1 MKLSGPITLSLLFF
15 LSLAILPAHALTL
28 EEYLNQ
34 VSLNNEGVRGAKLGE
49 AAKELRRSE
58 ANLFYKPAF
67 FLTGEYSDDKR
78 PTNAPTFQGSQ
89 TIRNSFRA
97 GLSQN
102 LSTGTKASISYN
114 IYKTEI
120 NGASPGILAR
130 DTFYDVAPQIELSQ
144 SLWRNFMG
152 AEFDANVEAQKAQ
165 IETSRLNDR
174 FTLKQL
180 LVRAENAYWRLAF
193 AEQALKVQKE
203 SLDRARKLRDWN
215 ANRMKSNLVDE
226 ADYLQAEANLQNR
239 ELEQETAYVE
249 VETAKKE
256 FNSLRQSDEEVSLT
270 KMGTP
275 NRERLANLKMPEKS
289 GQREDVLMALETQKA
304 IKATSSLGAER
315 NKPNL
320 EIYGS
325 YSLNGRDDK
334 YSPAFDQATDGT
346 KPWTIVGV
354 RFSTPLDFSALKD
367 YKKAYAQEKLAAELN
382 ARRKTYEVDR
392 EWEILSQRFDEFKKR
407 LILSKRMED
416 VQSKKLTAEKRRYN
430 QGRST
435 TFQVLTFEQD
445 FANAQLLRLRN
456 ESELISVYNQL
467 KLFGGVSHE

>member
-1 MKLSGPITLSLLFF
+1 MKYPKPLLLSLLF
-15 LSLAILPAHALTL
+15 SLTVAPAYAMTL

-34 VSLNNEGVRGAKLGE
+34 VSTNNEGVRGAKLGE
-49 AAKELRRSE
+49 EAKELRLSE
-58 ANLFYKPAF
+58 SSLFFKPSF

-78 PTNAPTFQGSQ
+78 PTNAPTFMGTQ
-89 TIRNSFRA
+89 TIRNTFRA

-102 LSTGTKASISYN
+102 FSTGTKASVSYN

-152 AEFDANVEAQKAQ
+152 AEFDANVEAQRAQ
-165 IETSRLNDR
+165 VESSRLNDQ

-180 LVRAENAYWRLAF
+180 LVKAENAYWRLAF
-193 AEQALKVQKE
+193 AELALQVQKE

-215 ANRMKSNLVDE
+215 ANRMRNNLVDE

-239 ELEQETAYVE
+239 ELEQETAFIE
-249 VETAKKE
+249 LETAKRE
-256 FNSLRQSDEEVSLT
+256 FNSIRQSSEDVSLT
-270 KMGTP
+270 KESAP
-275 NRERLANLKMPEKS
+275 NRELLSTLKLPEKS
-289 GQREDVLMALETQKA
+289 GQREDVLIAIENQKVINA
-304 IKATSSLGAER
+304 NSVLGTER

-320 EIYGS
+320 ELYGNFS
-325 YSLNGRDDK
+325 INGREVE
-334 YSPAFDQATDGT
+334 YGRAYDQSIGGT

-354 RFSTPLDFSALKD
+354 RFSTPLDFGALSD
-367 YKKAYAQEKLAAELN
+367 YKKGYAQEKVAAELT
-382 ARRKTYEVDR
+382 ARRKSYEVDR

-407 LILSKRMED
+407 LTLSKRMEE

-456 ESELISVYNQL
+456 EFELVNVHNQL

>member
-1 MKLSGPITLSLLFF
+1 MKLLKPITLSLLFS
-15 LSLAILPAHALTL
+15 LSIAPSYAMTL

-34 VSLNNEGVRGAKLGE
+34 VSLNNEGVRGARLGE
-49 AAKELRRSE
+49 EAKELRLSE
-58 ANLFYKPAF
+58 STLFYKPSF

-78 PTNAPTFQGSQ
+78 PTNAPTFMGTQ
-89 TIRNSFRA
+89 TIRNTLRA

-102 LSTGTKASISYN
+102 FSTGTKASISYN

-152 AEFDANVEAQKAQ
+152 AEFDANVEAQRAQ
-165 IETSRLNDR
+165 IESSRLNDQ

-193 AEQALKVQKE
+193 AEQALQVQKE

-215 ANRMKSNLVDE
+215 ANRMRSNLVDE

-239 ELEQETAYVE
+239 ELEQETAFIE
-249 VETAKKE
+249 LETAKRE
-256 FNSLRQSDEEVSLT
+256 FNSIRQSNEDVTLT
-270 KMGTP
+270 KMGAP
-275 NRERLANLKMPEKS
+275 NRDLLANLKLPEKV
-289 GQREDVLMALETQKA
+289 GQREDVLIAIENQKVA
-304 IKATSSLGAER
+304 IANSALGAER

-320 EIYGS
+320 ELYGS
-325 YSLNGRDDK
+325 YSLNGRDEK

-346 KPWTIVGV
+346 RPWTIVGL
-354 RFSTPLDFSALKD
+354 RFSTPLDFGALSD
-367 YKKAYAQEKLAAELN
+367 YRKGYAQEKVAAELT

-407 LILSKRMED
+407 LVLSKRMEE

-456 ESELISVYNQL
+456 EFELVNVHNQL